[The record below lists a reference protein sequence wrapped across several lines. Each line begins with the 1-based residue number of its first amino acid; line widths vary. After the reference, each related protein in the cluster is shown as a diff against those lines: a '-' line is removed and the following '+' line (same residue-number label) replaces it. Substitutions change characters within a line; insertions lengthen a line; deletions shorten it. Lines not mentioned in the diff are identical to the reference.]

1 MKYIKRFE
9 SNSDLDK
16 DIDFIRDM
24 FQDVIDDYDIDYID
38 SEVSADSVE
47 NGSYY
52 KIYKNK
58 VGENADILLRF
69 IFRGQSYNHKKLI
82 GHNGFEEEK
91 ISPNIYKLKSY
102 GYEVRKDRHGGERNS
117 YLSILINVPD
127 NTL

>member
-16 DIDFIRDM
+16 DIDFIKDV
-24 FQDVIDDYDIDYID
+24 FQDVIDDYDIYYLD
-38 SEVSADSVE
+38 SEVAVDDVE

-58 VGENADILLRF
+58 AGENADILLRF
-69 IFRGQSYNHKKLI
+69 IFRGQPYNKKLI
-82 GHNGFEEEK
+82 IGSNGFEEEK
-91 ISPNIYKLKSY
+91 INPNIEKLKSY
-102 GYEVRKDRHGGERNS
+102 GYEVRKDKHGGERNS
-117 YLSILINVPD
+117 FLSILINVPD